1 MLPGFYRSCQIG
13 VRILLLLLTRCQL
26 KGKEN
31 VPAQGPLLIVSNH
44 INLTDPIIIGAVID
58 RKVAF
63 MAKEGLFRSKFSRF
77 FMRNLGAFPV
87 HRGRVDVEALR
98 QALQV
103 MAEGKALLMFPE
115 GRRSQ
120 NSQLQSA
127 LLGSALIASRSGAL
141 ILPIGISG
149 TENIRGVAWLLHLP
163 RITIN
168 IGCPFSLPPVS
179 GRLTKE
185 KRAELTRSIMSRIAG
200 LLSPEYHGD
209 YAERV
214 N

>member
-1 MLPGFYRSCQIG
+1 MLPGFYRFCQIG

-31 VPAQGPLLIVSNH
+31 VPARGPLLIVSNH
-44 INLTDPIIIGAVID
+44 INLTDPVIIGAIID

-63 MAKEGLFRSKFSRF
+63 MAKEEIFRFKFSRF

-87 HRGRVDVEALR
+87 RRGRMDVEALR

-103 MAEGKALLMFPE
+103 LAEGKALVMFPE
-115 GRRSQ
+115 GRRSR

-149 TENIRGVAWLLHLP
+149 TESIKGIAWLLHRP
-163 RITIN
+163 RVTVN
-168 IGCPFSLPPVS
+168 IGCPFSLPPVD
-179 GRLTKE
+179 GKLTKE
-185 KRAELTRSIMSRIAG
+185 KRAGLTHSIMSHIAE

-209 YAERV
+209 YAERG